1 MVMVDKEKA
10 KVRNAKAAEKSEA
23 DSGVEGNDE
32 STPTPKGPKP
42 TPKAKGG
49 KVGHLYLTHCYMLL
63 DADLRCVA

>member
-42 TPKAKGG
+42 TPKPKGG
-49 KVGHLYLTHCYMLL
+49 KVGHLHLTHCTMRVH
-63 DADLRCVA
+63 ADISCTA